1 MKEYLYKHVSEY
13 ILEKINSL
21 EYKPGSKIPSER
33 QISEEL
39 NISRMSVRNA
49 ITKLVEDRVL
59 YRIHGSGT
67 YVANIRDSR
76 GKMVVSSFTPDA
88 FNLNMTFHGRYT
100 NSKVL
105 SFKVIYD
112 REDLRD
118 IFNTKDDFYELCRIR
133 YVDSKPL
140 SLEYTYFPFKKF
152 IDAIRYDFNEAS
164 LYDYMEYKG
173 KRPVKFDKITEVVI
187 DEKVNLILENKKNT
201 PVFFTIYIGKNI
213 DDVLVEYTRSYV
225 NLDDIEFKYIR
236 KKQVG

>member
-1 MKEYLYKHVSEY
+1 MKEYLYKQVSDY
-13 ILEKINSL
+13 ILAKINSF

-33 QISEEL
+33 QISEDL

-49 ITKLVEDRVL
+49 ITKLVENRIL

-88 FNLNMTFHGRYT
+88 FNLNMTFNGKYT

-105 SFKVIYD
+105 SFKVVYD

-118 IFNTKDDFYELCRIR
+118 IFNTRDDFYELCRIR

-140 SLEYTYFPFKKF
+140 SVEYTYLPFKTF
-152 IDAIRYDFNEAS
+152 IDAIRYDFNDTS
-164 LYDYMEYKG
+164 LYDYMEFKG
-173 KRPVKFDKITEVVI
+173 NRPIKFNKITEVVVS
-187 DEKVNLILENKKNT
+187 EKVNLILENKKNT
-201 PVFFTIYIGKNI
+201 PVFLTIYIGKN
-213 DDVLVEYTRSYV
+213 T
-225 NLDDIEFKYIR
+225 DDIL
-236 KKQVG
+236 V